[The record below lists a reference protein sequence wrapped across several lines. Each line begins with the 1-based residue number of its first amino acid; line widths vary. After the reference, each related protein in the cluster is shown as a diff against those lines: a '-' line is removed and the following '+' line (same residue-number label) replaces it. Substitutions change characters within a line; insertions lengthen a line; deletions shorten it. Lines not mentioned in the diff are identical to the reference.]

1 MPFAYRGPG
10 ACPRELR
17 RAATAMPSFAPS
29 TQQPVV
35 IDLKSCEAWL
45 ARAALADPKQA
56 CRELTGLLESFEEV
70 PPAEGALVDVLERLR
85 EPIVVA
91 LAEHAK
97 RYAGRPLPLKDFE
110 ITAFEQVFDLWT
122 TLGRAY
128 RRLLRNAIEDGS
140 AELAKQK
147 ALLAQRSL
155 DCITELM
162 LAHYRS
168 RREVDNE
175 QWRDLHQLY
184 RTADEAGLALTT
196 VSAGYRSKSVSTCAE
211 VYVRALLLS
220 LANPYALGIRELAWT
235 RRWATMWAYKVE
247 LAPAAE
253 DAQGAYAID
262 AAGNQAPAWTAREAA
277 TPATRF
283 LTTANLRR
291 SIRSRIKKLDAGV
304 DPQTLGLGKDV
315 MQPEAGRLLNTLL
328 RSWVEAPASR
338 QFTRRLVAARTELVS
353 GFDSIH
359 LAVSG
364 RAFKSASRHWD
375 YSRRDAEQIH
385 IYQGTAAAV
394 TEEVAAFSAE
404 KWETLDESANGF
416 RLRRKGPGER
426 LALGQLVAL
435 RPNGARG
442 FILSEVR
449 WLMAGIDQSLTIGA
463 YALPGLAKGIAAR
476 SASSS
481 TNAPEAYMQ
490 AFLLP
495 NASSQPGSV
504 VLPSGW
510 YQHGRELELKDEDEL
525 LRVKLAGLVN
535 RGYDYDRANFSVVG
549 SAVRI

>member
-1 MPFAYRGPG
+1 
-10 ACPRELR
+10 
-17 RAATAMPSFAPS
+17 MPSFVP
-29 TQQPVV
+29 TEQPAVA
-35 IDLKSCEAWL
+35 DLKSCEAWL

-56 CRELTGLLESFEEV
+56 CRELTGLLESLEEV
-70 PPAEGALVDVLERLR
+70 PPPERALLEVLERLR

-91 LAEHAK
+91 QAEHAK

-110 ITAFEQVFDLWT
+110 VNAFEQVFDLWT

-128 RRLLRNAIEDGS
+128 RRLLRSALEDAS
-140 AELAKQK
+140 PDLADQK
-147 ALLAQRSL
+147 ALLAHRAL
-155 DCITELM
+155 DCIAELM

-184 RTADEAGLALTT
+184 RAAHEAGLAMTT

-211 VYVRALLLS
+211 VYVRAVLLS
-220 LANPYALGIRELAWT
+220 LANPYSLGTRELAWA

-247 LAPAAE
+247 LAPTAA
-253 DAQGAYAID
+253 DGQGYAVD
-262 AAGNQAPAWTAREAA
+262 FDGNQPPAWAKQEA
-277 TPATRF
+277 TRPTTRF
-283 LTTANLRR
+283 LETANLRR
-291 SIRSRIKKLDAGV
+291 SIRSRVKKLESGV

-315 MQPEAGRLLNTLL
+315 VQPDAGRLLNTLL
-328 RSWVEAPASR
+328 RAWVEAPASR

-359 LAVSG
+359 IAISG

-385 IYQGTAAAV
+385 IYQDVAARA
-394 TEEVAAFSAE
+394 TEEVATGFTAE

-416 RLRRKGPGER
+416 RLRRKGTGER

-449 WLMAGIDQSLTIGA
+449 WLMSGIDQSLTIGA
-463 YALPGLAKGIAAR
+463 AALPGLAKGIAAR
-476 SASSS
+476 PASSA
-481 TNAPEAYMQ
+481 TNAPEPYMQ

-495 NASSQPGSV
+495 NAASQPGSV
-504 VLPSGW
+504 VLASGW
-510 YQHGRELELKDEDEL
+510 YQHGRELELKDEEET

-535 RGYDYDRANFSVVG
+535 RGHDYDRANFSVV
-549 SAVRI
+549 SSSVRI

>member
-1 MPFAYRGPG
+1 
-10 ACPRELR
+10 
-17 RAATAMPSFAPS
+17 MPSHQSIQP
-29 TQQPVV
+29 TEQPVV
-35 IDLKSCEAWL
+35 TDLESCEAWL

-56 CRELTGLLESFEEV
+56 CRELTGLLESLEEV
-70 PPAEGALVDVLERLR
+70 PPAEGALIEILERLR
-85 EPIVVA
+85 EPIFVA
-91 LAEHAK
+91 QAEHAK

-110 ITAFEQVFDLWT
+110 IAAFEQVFDLWS

-128 RRLLRNAIEDGS
+128 RRLLRSAVEDAS
-140 AELAKQK
+140 ANLVKQK
-147 ALLAQRSL
+147 PLLAQRAL
-155 DCITELM
+155 DCVAELM
-162 LAHYRS
+162 LAHYRA
-168 RREVDNE
+168 RREIDGE

-211 VYVRALLLS
+211 VYIRALLLA
-220 LANPYALGIRELAWT
+220 LANPYALGIRELAWA

-247 LAPAAE
+247 LAPAPE
-253 DAQGAYAID
+253 EAQGYSVD
-262 AAGNQAPAWTAREAA
+262 LAGNQPPAWAA
-277 TPATRF
+277 PDGASSTTRF
-283 LTTANLRR
+283 LATANLRR
-291 SIRSRIKKLDAGV
+291 SIRSRIKKLDAAV

-315 MQPEAGRLLNTLL
+315 VQPEAGRLLGTLL
-328 RSWVEAPASR
+328 RAWVEAPASR

-353 GFDSIH
+353 GFESIH

-364 RAFKSASRHWD
+364 RAFKSRSASHWD
-375 YSRRDAEQIH
+375 YSRRDAEQLH
-385 IYQGTAAAV
+385 IYQGTTTAATEAAAAA
-394 TEEVAAFSAE
+394 AAFTAE

-435 RPNGARG
+435 RPDGARG

-463 YALPGLAKGIAAR
+463 AALPGLAKGISAR
-476 SASSS
+476 TANAPN
-481 TNAPEAYMQ
+481 NAPEPYMQ

-495 NASSQPGSV
+495 NAASQPGSL

-510 YQHGRELELKDEDEL
+510 YQHGRELELKDEDDA
-525 LRVKLAGLVN
+525 LRVKLAGLVH

-549 SAVRI
+549 SAVQV

>member
-1 MPFAYRGPG
+1 
-10 ACPRELR
+10 
-17 RAATAMPSFAPS
+17 MPSFAPS

-35 IDLKSCEAWL
+35 TDLKSCEAWL
-45 ARAALADPKQA
+45 ARATLADPKQA
-56 CRELTGLLESFEEV
+56 CRELTGLLESLEEV
-70 PPAEGALVDVLERLR
+70 PPSEGALVEVLERLR

-128 RRLLRNAIEDGS
+128 RRLLRSALEDGS
-140 AELAKQK
+140 ADLAKQK
-147 ALLAQRSL
+147 PLLAQRAL
-155 DCITELM
+155 DCIAELM

-168 RREVDNE
+168 RREIDNE

-184 RTADEAGLALTT
+184 RAADEAGLAMTT

-220 LANPYALGIRELAWT
+220 LANPYALATRELAWA

-253 DAQGAYAID
+253 DAQGYAID
-262 AAGNQAPAWTAREAA
+262 LAGNQAPAWTTRDAA
-277 TPATRF
+277 TPTTRF
-283 LTTANLRR
+283 LETANLRR
-291 SIRSRIKKLDAGV
+291 SIRSRIKKLDSGV
-304 DPQTLGLGKDV
+304 DPQTLGLGKDAV
-315 MQPEAGRLLNTLL
+315 QPEAGRLLNTLL
-328 RSWVEAPASR
+328 RAWVEAPASR

-353 GFDSIH
+353 SFDSIH

-385 IYQGTAAAV
+385 IYQGTAAAA
-394 TEEVAAFSAE
+394 TEEVAAAFTAE

-449 WLMAGIDQSLTIGA
+449 WLMSGIDQSLTIGA
-463 YALPGLAKGIAAR
+463 AALPGLAKGIAAR
-476 SASSS
+476 SASSATS
-481 TNAPEAYMQ
+481 APEAYMQ

-495 NASSQPGSV
+495 NAASQPGSL

-510 YQHGRELELKDEDEL
+510 YQHGRELELKDEDESM
-525 LRVKLAGLVN
+525 RVKLAGLVH

-549 SAVRI
+549 SAARV

>member
-1 MPFAYRGPG
+1 MG
-10 ACPRELR
+10 ARQR
-17 RAATAMPSFAPS
+17 SHMPSFQP
-29 TQQPVV
+29 TEQPVV
-35 IDLKSCEAWL
+35 TDLKSCEAWL

-56 CRELTGLLESFEEV
+56 CRELTGLLESLEEV
-70 PPAEGALVDVLERLR
+70 PPAESALVDILERLR

-91 LAEHAK
+91 QAEHAK

-110 ITAFEQVFDLWT
+110 IAAFEQVFDLWT

-128 RRLLRNAIEDGS
+128 RRLLRSAIEDGS
-140 AELAKQK
+140 ADLARQRP
-147 ALLAQRSL
+147 LVAQRSL
-155 DCITELM
+155 DCIAELM

-168 RREVDNE
+168 RREVDGE

-184 RTADEAGLALTT
+184 RTADEAGLAMTT

-211 VYVRALLLS
+211 VYIRALLLA

-235 RRWATMWAYKVE
+235 RRFATMWAYKVE

-253 DAQGAYAID
+253 DAGSYAID
-262 AAGNQAPAWTAREAA
+262 LAANQAPAWTAREVA
-277 TPATRF
+277 TATMRF
-283 LTTANLRR
+283 LQPANLRR
-291 SIRSRIKKLDAGV
+291 SLRSRIKKLDAGV

-315 MQPEAGRLLNTLL
+315 VQPEAGRLLNTLL
-328 RSWVEAPASR
+328 RAWVEAPASR

-385 IYQGTAAAV
+385 IYQGTAAAT

-463 YALPGLAKGIAAR
+463 SALPGLAKGIAAR

-481 TNAPEAYMQ
+481 TSAPEAYMQ

-525 LRVKLAGLVN
+525 LRVKLAGLVH

>member
-1 MPFAYRGPG
+1 V
-10 ACPRELR
+10 
-17 RAATAMPSFAPS
+17 RARQRPQTPSFQP
-29 TQQPVV
+29 TEQPVV
-35 IDLKSCEAWL
+35 TDLKSCEAWL

-56 CRELTGLLESFEEV
+56 CRELTALIESLEEV
-70 PPAEGALVDVLERLR
+70 PPAEAALVEILERLR

-91 LAEHAK
+91 QAEHAK

-128 RRLLRNAIEDGS
+128 RRLLRSAIEDGS
-140 AELAKQK
+140 ADLARHR
-147 ALLAQRSL
+147 ALLAQRAL
-155 DCITELM
+155 DCIAELM
-162 LAHYRS
+162 VAHYRS
-168 RREVDNE
+168 RREIDNE
-175 QWRDLHQLY
+175 QWRDLHEFY

-196 VSAGYRSKSVSTCAE
+196 VSAGWRSKSVSTCTE
-211 VYVRALLLS
+211 VYVRALLLA
-220 LANPYALGIRELAWT
+220 LANPYGLGTRELAWT

-247 LAPAAE
+247 LGGAPA
-253 DAQGAYAID
+253 DGQGYAVD
-262 AAGNQAPAWTAREAA
+262 LAGNQPPAWATRDGATA
-277 TPATRF
+277 TTRF
-283 LTTANLRR
+283 LETANLRR
-291 SIRSRIKKLDAGV
+291 SIRGRIKKLDGGV
-304 DPQTLGLGKDV
+304 DPHTLGLGKDV
-315 MQPEAGRLLNTLL
+315 VQPDAGRLLNTLL
-328 RSWVEAPASR
+328 RAWVEAPSLR
-338 QFTRRLVAARTELVS
+338 QFARRLVAARTELVS
-353 GFDSIH
+353 GFESIH

-385 IYQGTAAAV
+385 IYQGTAAAAEQV
-394 TEEVAAFSAE
+394 TAAFTAE

-426 LALGQLVAL
+426 IALGQLVAL

-481 TNAPEAYMQ
+481 TSAPEAYMQ

-495 NASSQPGSV
+495 NAASQPGSL

-510 YQHGRELELKDEDEL
+510 YQHGRELELKDDDDA
-525 LRVKLAGLVN
+525 LRVKLAGIVN

-549 SAVRI
+549 ATAKV

>member
-1 MPFAYRGPG
+1 MG
-10 ACPRELR
+10 ARQR
-17 RAATAMPSFAPS
+17 SHMPSFQP
-29 TQQPVV
+29 TEQPVV
-35 IDLKSCEAWL
+35 TDLKSCEAWL

-56 CRELTGLLESFEEV
+56 CRELTGLLESLEEV
-70 PPAEGALVDVLERLR
+70 PPPEGAFVEVLERLR

-91 LAEHAK
+91 QAEHAK

-128 RRLLRNAIEDGS
+128 RRLLRSAIEDGS
-140 AELAKQK
+140 ADLAKQK
-147 ALLAQRSL
+147 PLLAQRSL
-155 DCITELM
+155 DCIAELM

-168 RREVDNE
+168 RREVDGE
-175 QWRDLHQLY
+175 QWRDLHQLH
-184 RTADEAGLALTT
+184 RTADEAGLAMTT

-211 VYVRALLLS
+211 VYLRALLLS

-235 RRWATMWAYKVE
+235 RRFATMWAYKVE
-247 LAPAAE
+247 LAPATE
-253 DAQGAYAID
+253 DAGGYAID
-262 AAGNQAPAWTAREAA
+262 LGGNQAPAWTAREAA
-277 TPATRF
+277 TPTTRF
-283 LTTANLRR
+283 LDSANLRR

-315 MQPEAGRLLNTLL
+315 VQPEAGRLLNTLL
-328 RSWVEAPASR
+328 RAWVEAPASR

-364 RAFKSASRHWD
+364 RAFKSATRHWD

-385 IYQGTAAAV
+385 IYQGTAAAP

-449 WLMAGIDQSLTIGA
+449 WLMSGIDQSLTIGA
-463 YALPGLAKGIAAR
+463 AALPGLAKGIAAR

-495 NASSQPGSV
+495 NAASQPGSV

-510 YQHGRELELKDEDEL
+510 YQHGRELELKDEDET
-525 LRVKLAGLVN
+525 LRVKLAGLVH

-549 SAVRI
+549 STVSV